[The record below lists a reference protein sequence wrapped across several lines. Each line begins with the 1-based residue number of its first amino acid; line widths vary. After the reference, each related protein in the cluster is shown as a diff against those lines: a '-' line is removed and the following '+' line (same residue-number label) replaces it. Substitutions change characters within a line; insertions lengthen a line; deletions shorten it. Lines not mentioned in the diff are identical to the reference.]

1 MDAIKKKTVRYLH
14 KTNIMAY
21 VKFHFAQKKRSLEN
35 RQEAKEFGATGE
47 QMAAQYLEEQ
57 GYVILEHNYYNRRK
71 EADLIALDQGTLVF
85 VEVKTRS
92 TDYFMQPE
100 EAVNH
105 QKRQNLIRVADQ
117 YIRSHK
123 RHEPARFD
131 VIAIVKND
139 KETRIKHIK
148 NAFNMM
154 NY

>member
-1 MDAIKKKTVRYLH
+1 
-14 KTNIMAY
+14 MAY
-21 VKFHFAQKKRSLEN
+21 VKFRFAQKERSLES
-35 RQEAKEFGATGE
+35 RQEAKELGATGE
-47 QMAAQYLEEQ
+47 QMATRYLVDN
-57 GYVILEHNYYNRRK
+57 GFVILENNYHNRHK
-71 EADLIALDQGTLVF
+71 EVDIIALDQGELVF

-105 QKRQNLIRVADQ
+105 QKRQNLIRVANQ
-117 YIRSHK
+117 YIRYHK
-123 RHEPARFD
+123 RHEAARFD

-148 NAFNMM
+148 NAFNVF